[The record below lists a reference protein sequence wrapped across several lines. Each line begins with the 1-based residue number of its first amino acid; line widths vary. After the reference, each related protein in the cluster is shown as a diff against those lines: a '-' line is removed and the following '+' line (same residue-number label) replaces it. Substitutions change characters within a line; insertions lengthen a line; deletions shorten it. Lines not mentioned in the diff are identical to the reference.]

1 MVGASIVIAAAFFI
15 VESSS
20 FIDLGVGIPRVVIG
34 ATIVAFGTSIP
45 EFATSVSSAREGH
58 FDLALGNIVGSGFV
72 NITLILGVALVAS
85 PLTVNISAFANL
97 ALVSLIINLFLWY
110 FLGSERISW
119 REGVLLLSLY
129 AVFLVISFGGSS
141 SLPPSG

>member
-1 MVGASIVIAAAFFI
+1 MKRKSSRKKQNPQAPADSLGRRNHRNCYSLLI

-20 FIDLGVGIPRVVIG
+20 FIALSVGIPRVVIG
-34 ATIVAFGTSIP
+34 ETIVAFGTSIP
-45 EFATSVSSAREGH
+45 EFATSVSSARECH

-97 ALVSLIINLFLWY
+97 ALFSLIINLFLWY
-110 FLGSERISW
+110 FLGSERIS
-119 REGVLLLSLY
+119 
-129 AVFLVISFGGSS
+129 
-141 SLPPSG
+141 